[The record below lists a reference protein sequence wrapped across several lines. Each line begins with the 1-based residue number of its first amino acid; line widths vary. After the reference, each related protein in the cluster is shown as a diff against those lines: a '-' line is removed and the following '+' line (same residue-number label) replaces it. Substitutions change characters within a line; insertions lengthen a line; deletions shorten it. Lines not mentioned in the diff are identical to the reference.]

1 MISLKDRKVTIA
13 IALTCFIMQPAFS
26 WYSNSL
32 YNFLNP
38 NCAKIVLQLGG
49 FSAHQGED
57 QDIGITGLIG
67 DRFTVTQHNDQNV
80 LVGLGYYVDGP
91 GYGMVNMMYGL
102 NAFYLPHTEV
112 KGNIIQ
118 EGMFTNLGYRYS
130 VNNYPIYVAAK
141 GQIFNDSNWYNVTF
155 DLGLGANV
163 ISTSDVNERSLDGV
177 TLPDHAFTGN
187 TSAAFSAT
195 VGVGVKFN
203 NVYRN
208 VPVECGYRFFYLG
221 KGDFSK
227 TTDQLTSTLKTGDS
241 YANALVC
248 SVTV

>member
-1 MISLKDRKVTIA
+1 MA
-13 IALTCFIMQPAFS
+13 A
-26 WYSNSL
+26 
-32 YNFLNP
+32 
-38 NCAKIVLQLGG
+38 

-67 DRFTVTQHNDQNV
+67 DRFTVTHHNDQNA
-80 LVGLGYYVDGP
+80 LVGLGYYIDGP

-112 KGNIIQ
+112 KGDIIQ
-118 EGMFTNLGYRYS
+118 EGMFTNLAYRYS
-130 VNNYPIYVAAK
+130 VNNYPIYFAAK
-141 GQIFNDSNWYNVTF
+141 GQITNDSNWYNVTF
-155 DLGLGANV
+155 DAGIGPNI
-163 ISTSDVNERSLDGV
+163 ISTSDLNERSLDCV
-177 TLPDHAFTGN
+177 TCLITLSLKN

-227 TTDQLTSTLKTGDS
+227 ASSQLNNTLKTGDS

-248 SVTV
+248 SVTI